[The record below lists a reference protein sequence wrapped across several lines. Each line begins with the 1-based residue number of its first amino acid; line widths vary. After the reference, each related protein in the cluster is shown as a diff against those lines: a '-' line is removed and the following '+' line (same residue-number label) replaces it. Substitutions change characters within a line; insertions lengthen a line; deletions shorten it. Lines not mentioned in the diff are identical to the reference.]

1 MDDAPSAGRPDGGT
15 VGRGGT
21 FDDSPP
27 SERGGARF
35 ERIDWEAVE
44 GRRRPVRPERA
55 VLAVGLV
62 ALTALVLYDRYV
74 AGVYLVGTWNV
85 TAVDWLF
92 LLALVVLLAYGVVPA
107 VRNRRAVL
115 RVARRLRSRPLAAA
129 SLSYLGLFFLVGL
142 FGPGLLGSPTLDP
155 GVQYLPPVGETVP
168 ASATSD
174 CPGGVT
180 GEGFDRVCHGTREYP
195 LGTNHRGHGMGHL
208 LVLGARTALTVTV
221 VAVGL
226 VVPLA
231 TVVGVAAA
239 TYGGWVDSLLMAYV
253 DVQLSVPAI
262 VIYFVSMFYIG
273 PSLFLLLVVFGL
285 LSWGGIARLVRSEVL
300 QRREEGYVLASRA
313 AGASKASVAK
323 AHLLPNV
330 TNTVVPAVFH
340 LVPVLILTEAGIA
353 FLGFEDA
360 RAYSWGETI
369 ADGLGQTV
377 SAASPADRFHNLAV
391 TPLDVWWVSAVP
403 AVVLALTLVAFKLA
417 GDGIRDALDPRG
429 ER

>member
-1 MDDAPSAGRPDGGT
+1 MDEEGGPSGRRTDGGEGPF
-15 VGRGGT
+15 GRT
-21 FDDSPP
+21 SPDD
-27 SERGGARF
+27 GDVARF
-35 ERIDWEAVE
+35 ERIDWEAIE

-55 VLAVGLV
+55 VLAVGLF
-62 ALTALVLYDRYV
+62 ALSAITLYDRYV

-85 TAVDWLF
+85 TPVDWLF

-107 VRNRRAVL
+107 VRNRRAVR
-115 RVARRLRSRPLAAA
+115 RVVRRLRSRPLAAT
-129 SLSYLGLFFLVGL
+129 SLSYLGLFILVGL
-142 FGPGLLGSPTLDP
+142 FGPGLVGSPTLDP

-174 CPGGVT
+174 CLGGIT
-180 GEGFDRVCHGTREYP
+180 GEGFDRICHGSWEHP
-195 LGTNHRGHGMGHL
+195 LGTNHRGHDVVHL
-208 LVLGARTALTVTV
+208 LVLGARTALTVSV

-231 TVVGVAAA
+231 TLVGVAAA
-239 TYGGWVDSLLMAYV
+239 TYGGWVDALLMAYV
-253 DVQLSVPAI
+253 DLQLSVPAL
-262 VIYFVSMFYIG
+262 VIYFVFMFYLG

-300 QRREEGYVLASRA
+300 QRREEGYVLVSRGAGASRA
-313 AGASKASVAK
+313 YVAK

-377 SAASPADRFHNLAV
+377 SAGSPADRFHNLAI
-391 TPLDVWWVSAVP
+391 TPLEVWWVSAIP
-403 AVVLALTLVAFKLA
+403 AALLALTLVAFKLA